1 MARIIGIDYGRKR
14 TGLAVTDP
22 LQIICTPLDTVP
34 THQVWEYFQKYFE
47 ANTVEAAVVGMPKTL
62 NNLPS
67 EIVKDVHIFVKKFRK
82 LYPAIPVAL
91 CDERFTSR
99 IAQQAMALGN
109 MKKHDRQDKAAVDR
123 ISASLILQTYLEQ
136 KSRLL

>member
-22 LQIICTPLDTVP
+22 LQIICTPLETVS
-34 THQVWEYFQKYFE
+34 THQLWEYLQKYFE
-47 ANTVEAAVVGMPKTL
+47 TNQVEAAVVGLPKTM

-67 EIVKDVHIFVKKFRK
+67 EIVKDVHIFVKKFQR
-82 LYPAIPVAL
+82 LFPAIPVAF

-99 IAQQAMALGN
+99 IAQQSMVLGN
-109 MKKHDRQDKAAVDR
+109 MKKHNRQDKTVVDR

-136 KSRLL
+136 KSKQL